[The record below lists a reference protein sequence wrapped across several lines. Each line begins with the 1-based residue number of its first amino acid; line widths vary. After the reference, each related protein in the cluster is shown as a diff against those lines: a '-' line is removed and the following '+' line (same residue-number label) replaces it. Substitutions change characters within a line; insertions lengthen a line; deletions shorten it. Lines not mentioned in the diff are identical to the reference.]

1 MRNVYETS
9 IGHFHPRARAASCG
23 AAELVDPK
31 MRQSTDFPGW
41 LQVSGHHRGGGGG
54 SCGGGS
60 DGMQEPE
67 TQAKLE
73 GKDVLM

>member
-1 MRNVYETS
+1 VRNVYETS
-9 IGHFHPRARAASCG
+9 IGHFHPRTRAASCA
-23 AAELVDPK
+23 AAELLDPK

-54 SCGGGS
+54 GS